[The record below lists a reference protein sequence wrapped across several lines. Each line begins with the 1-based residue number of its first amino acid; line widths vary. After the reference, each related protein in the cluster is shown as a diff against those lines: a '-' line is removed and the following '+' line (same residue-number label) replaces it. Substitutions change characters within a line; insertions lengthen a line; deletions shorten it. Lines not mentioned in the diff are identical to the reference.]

1 MRIFSF
7 SFHRRM
13 PDDDCGNGG
22 GFVFDARSLPNPGR
36 EERFKPLTGK
46 DAPVIEY
53 LNQQE
58 SVHQYL
64 SNVLALVD
72 ASVKQ
77 LPARGFKNLMV
88 SFGCTGGQHR
98 SVFLAEQ
105 VARHLRGRTAAVD
118 SAMVRHIELE
128 NMSR

>member
-1 MRIFSF
+1 MRVFSF
-7 SFHRRM
+7 SFHHAM
-13 PDDDCGNGG
+13 PTDESGNGG

-46 DAPVIEY
+46 DAPVIDY

-64 SNVLALVD
+64 SNVLSLVD
-72 ASVKQ
+72 ATVRSYQ
-77 LPARGFKNLMV
+77 GRGFRNLMV

-98 SVFLAEQ
+98 SVYLAEQ
-105 VARHLRGRTAAVD
+105 LAKHLRADQR
-118 SAMVRHIELE
+118 R
-128 NMSR
+128 